1 MVGAGTGLAP
11 FRSFWQE
18 RKVDKDMINVPKG
31 QMDRGWGEM
40 ILYFGCRR
48 SSEDEL
54 YKREIEQMLKEGV
67 ITSYYP
73 AYSREP
79 EFKKVNKFNLDHFK
93 LNCLKYSKL
102 IF

>member
-11 FRSFWQE
+11 FRSFWQD
-18 RKVDKDMINVPKG
+18 RKIDKEMLNISKELNN
-31 QMDRGWGEM
+31 RGWGKM

-54 YKREIEQMLKEGV
+54 YRNEIDQMVKEGV

-79 EFKKVNKFNLDHFK
+79 NKKKVG
-93 LNCLKYSKL
+93 Y
-102 IF
+102 